1 MFTYLIKKSKL
12 NYKNA
17 PAVVTLSRQIMALF
31 IGKLHL
37 PEVYRNVKKQ
47 SIRLNNYITLIN
59 LRRFYQDIIHYIL
72 KFFILV
78 Q

>member
-1 MFTYLIKKSKL
+1 
-12 NYKNA
+12 
-17 PAVVTLSRQIMALF
+17 MALF